1 MFGRFHQWN
10 GRRLTHSKS
19 RSLRSYLGE
28 RNNRETRYSKPD
40 RHTRRLSFVNDS
52 ADHVDALIKELLAL
66 DRTES
71 VPTLHPSST
80 AEVEQQ
86 QAKRK
91 KVRQALVLAL
101 SLRSIAKGNPRR

>member
-1 MFGRFHQWN
+1 M
-10 GRRLTHSKS
+10 
-19 RSLRSYLGE
+19 
-28 RNNRETRYSKPD
+28 
-40 RHTRRLSFVNDS
+40 NDS

-71 VPTLHPSST
+71 VPALHPSST

-91 KVRQALVLAL
+91 EVTQALVLAL
-101 SLRSIAKGNPRR
+101 SLRSLAKGYPRR